1 MIITKT
7 SGNLAQG
14 TFADKAID
22 YLHLDYTDAQ
32 KSILRANT
40 AGGRDIAIR
49 LNPEA
54 KLRGLRDG
62 DVLCEDGDTV
72 VAVAIEPAEVI
83 LAKPG
88 SYAELA
94 RCCYEVGNRHA
105 PLYYFTDPTQPNGL
119 PKLAVLYDGAM
130 DDLFV
135 KLGVPYERCFL
146 KLDEGA
152 RLKLVTGAHH
162 HHHHDHD

>member
-14 TFADKAID
+14 TFDDKTID

-40 AGGRDIAIR
+40 AGGRDMAIR
-49 LNPEA
+49 LDLET
-54 KLRGLRDG
+54 KRRGLRDG
-62 DVLCEDGDTV
+62 DVLWEDGDTIV
-72 VAVAIEPAEVI
+72 VVAIEPAEVV
-83 LAKPG
+83 LVSPG

-94 RCCYEVGNRHA
+94 QCCYEVGNRHA
-105 PLYYFTDPTQPNGL
+105 PLYYFTDPTRPDGV
-119 PKLAVLYDGAM
+119 PKLAVLRDGAM
-130 DDLFV
+130 DDLFA
-135 KLGVPYERCFL
+135 KLGVPHETCFL
-146 KLDEGA
+146 KLDESA

-162 HHHHDHD
+162 HHHDHD